1 MNIGL
6 NAGLSRNATLN
17 DLVTQ
22 IEKAEADGFPS
33 AWVANISSHDAL
45 MLLALAGRQTK
56 KIELGTAVVPT
67 FPRHPVAL
75 AQQALTAQAASGNR
89 IALGIGLSH
98 RVTIED
104 RLGLEFVKPILH
116 MREYVSVLNGVLTGR
131 PTEFRGKQYR
141 VQTQLTVPGAAPPP
155 ILIAALGPQML
166 KLAGTLAN
174 GTITWMGG
182 KKYLAGTAV
191 PRIMQAARAANR
203 PAPRIVAGL
212 PIVVTNKP
220 DAARATASK
229 NYAVYGTLPSYR
241 AILDIEGA
249 SDPAQV
255 AIIGDE
261 AHVEKQLSDLANA
274 GVTDFNA
281 SLFEV
286 GDDPG
291 ARARTYQFL
300 TNLAKRGV

>member
-6 NAGLSRNATLN
+6 NAGLGRNATLN
-17 DLVTQ
+17 DLVAQ

-67 FPRHPVAL
+67 FPRHPIAL

-89 IALGIGLSH
+89 LVLGIGLSH
-98 RVTIED
+98 RVSIED

-116 MREYVSVLNGVLTGR
+116 MREYLSVLNSVLTGQ
-131 PTEFRGKQYR
+131 PAEFRSEQYR
-141 VQTQLTVPGAAPPP
+141 VKTQLTVPGATPPA
-155 ILIAALGPQML
+155 ILVAALGPQML

-182 KKYLAGTAV
+182 RKYLAETAV
-191 PRIMQAARAANR
+191 PRITQAAREAGR
-203 PAPRIVAGL
+203 PSPRIVAGL
-212 PIVVTNKP
+212 PIAVTNKP

-229 NYAVYGTLPSYR
+229 N
-241 AILDIEGA
+241 
-249 SDPAQV
+249 
-255 AIIGDE
+255 
-261 AHVEKQLSDLANA
+261 
-274 GVTDFNA
+274 
-281 SLFEV
+281 
-286 GDDPG
+286 
-291 ARARTYQFL
+291 
-300 TNLAKRGV
+300 